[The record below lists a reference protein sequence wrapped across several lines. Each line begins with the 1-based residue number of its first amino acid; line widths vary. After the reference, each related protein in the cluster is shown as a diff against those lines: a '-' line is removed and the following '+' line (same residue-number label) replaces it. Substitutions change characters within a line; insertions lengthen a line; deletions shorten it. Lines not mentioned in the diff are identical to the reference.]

1 MLLGRASVARLRSA
15 RARLPF
21 QAARI
26 SALASK
32 DNFVPRHLGPRSSD
46 VPEMLKT
53 VRPYCARPR
62 PPLRACRRAL

>member
-1 MLLGRASVARLRSA
+1 MLLGRASASRLRLA

-32 DNFVPRHLGPRSSD
+32 DDFVPRHLGPRASD
-46 VPEMLKT
+46 VPAMLET
-53 VRPYCARPR
+53 VST
-62 PPLRACRRAL
+62 